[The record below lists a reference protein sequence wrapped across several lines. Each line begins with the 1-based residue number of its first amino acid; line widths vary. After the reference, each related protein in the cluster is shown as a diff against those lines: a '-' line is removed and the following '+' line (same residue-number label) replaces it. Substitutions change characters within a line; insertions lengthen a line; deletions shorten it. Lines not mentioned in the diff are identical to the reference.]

1 VASVGESLQR
11 FRQNSA
17 AWIAALEH
25 LATQRPTSLPAP
37 AAGRAA
43 VEDAPPIYG
52 GLPAEIAARVE
63 TTPLQRGPLSAI
75 LRRYQEFGS
84 RYLVLQGRCVLGDDM
99 GLGKTV
105 QVLAA
110 MCHAHAEGAKWFF
123 VVAPNSVV
131 ANWER
136 EVRKHTRLH
145 PVVVHGA
152 DRDQELARWK
162 RRGGVAI
169 TTYGT
174 VGRLASRVERL
185 DFLAVDEAHYAK
197 NPDAQRTQ
205 AVANLASRS
214 SRVVLMTGTALENR
228 LAEMSSLITLAQP
241 GMRGSLERL
250 IGFGG
255 RPNPRVIRTELAPV
269 YLRRTQAD
277 VLVELPERIE
287 IDEWV
292 EPSEEDL
299 AAYRNT
305 PAVLVYKRMAATIG
319 DGTRTSAKYERL
331 REIVDEHLSQ
341 GRKVLVFSFFL
352 QVIADVCDLVGDTA
366 QITGGT
372 SHGERQRI
380 IDEFTTAPDARVLVG
395 QIDAGGIGVNLQAAQ
410 VVIIMEPQLK
420 PSTEWHAIARAH
432 RMGQS
437 KTVTVHRLM
446 VRGTIEERIVELLR
460 KKTEIFRTYADDSA
474 MREASSM
481 ATDSGDSLEAALER
495 LLEKGE

>member
-1 VASVGESLQR
+1 
-11 FRQNSA
+11 
-17 AWIAALEH
+17 
-25 LATQRPTSLPAP
+25 
-37 AAGRAA
+37 
-43 VEDAPPIYG
+43 
-52 GLPAEIAARVE
+52 
-63 TTPLQRGPLSAI
+63 
-75 LRRYQEFGS
+75 
-84 RYLVLQGRCVLGDDM
+84 
-99 GLGKTV
+99 
-105 QVLAA
+105 
-110 MCHAHAEGAKWFF
+110 
-123 VVAPNSVV
+123 
-131 ANWER
+131 
-136 EVRKHTRLH
+136 
-145 PVVVHGA
+145 
-152 DRDQELARWK
+152 
-162 RRGGVAI
+162 
-169 TTYGT
+169 
-174 VGRLASRVERL
+174 
-185 DFLAVDEAHYAK
+185 
-197 NPDAQRTQ
+197 
-205 AVANLASRS
+205 
-214 SRVVLMTGTALENR
+214 MTGTALENR
-228 LAEMSSLITLAQP
+228 LAEMGSLITLAQP

-299 AAYRNT
+299 AAHRNA

-319 DGTRTSAKYERL
+319 DGTRTSAKYERTK
-331 REIVDEHLSQ
+331 EIIDEHLSQ

-352 QVIADVCDLVGDTA
+352 QVIADVCDLVGGA
-366 QITGGT
+366 ARITGGT

-460 KKTEIFRTYADDSA
+460 QKTEIFRTYADDSA

-495 LLEKGE
+495 LLEREV